1 MAESR
6 PKDSWLRF
14 IWYLFCRFIAV
25 GTVSLLYRL
34 RVYGKEN
41 VPKDGPVLV
50 VCNHQS
56 FLDPML
62 SQTWIWR
69 PFYFVPRDTLLNVKF
84 WGRLIASLYVI
95 FIRQGQAD
103 IAAMKT
109 IIESLKE
116 GKAVCLYPEGTR
128 THDGRIDNIKPGFGL
143 MSRRSGAPVLPVVID
158 GMFEAWPRTRK
169 YPKLGRVGVMY
180 GTPFSA
186 EQIKTL
192 GDEAFAQEL
201 TRTLRTMQN
210 ELRLKMGR
218 PTFDYPPALKESQE

>member
-1 MAESR
+1 MTEPR
-6 PKDSWLRF
+6 QKDSWLRF
-14 IWYLFCRFIAV
+14 FWYLLCRFVSV
-25 GTVSLLYRL
+25 GTVSLFYRL
-34 RVYGKEN
+34 KVYGKQN

-56 FLDPML
+56 FLDPMF
-62 SQTWIWR
+62 SQTWVWR

-84 WGRLIASLYVI
+84 WGRLIASFYVI
-95 FIRQGQAD
+95 FIRQGQPD

-128 THDGRIDNIKPGFGL
+128 SPDGRIDNIKPGFGL

-158 GMFEAWPRTRK
+158 GMFEAWPRTQK
-169 YPKLGRVGVMY
+169 YPRLGRVGVIY

-186 EQIKTL
+186 EQIKSL
-192 GDEAFAQEL
+192 GDEAFAVEL
-201 TRTLRTMQN
+201 TRTLRAMQSD
-210 ELRLKMGR
+210 LRRKMNR
-218 PTFDYPPALKESQE
+218 EPFNYREIDND

>member
-1 MAESR
+1 MTEPR
-6 PKDSWLRF
+6 QKDSWLRF
-14 IWYLFCRFIAV
+14 FWYLLCRFVSV
-25 GTVSLLYRL
+25 GTVSLFYRL
-34 RVYGKEN
+34 KVYGKQN

-56 FLDPML
+56 FLDPMF
-62 SQTWIWR
+62 SQTWVWR

-84 WGRLIASLYVI
+84 WGRLIASFYVI
-95 FIRQGQAD
+95 FIRQGQPD

-128 THDGRIDNIKPGFGL
+128 SPDGRIDNIKPGFGL

-158 GMFEAWPRTRK
+158 GMFEAWPRTQK
-169 YPKLGRVGVMY
+169 YPRLGRVGVMY

-186 EQIKTL
+186 EQIKSL
-192 GDEAFAQEL
+192 GDEAFAVEL
-201 TRTLRTMQN
+201 TRTLRAMQSD
-210 ELRLKMGR
+210 LRQKMNR
-218 PTFDYPPALKESQE
+218 PPFDYTSPQTPQP

>member
-1 MAESR
+1 MAESKL
-6 PKDSWLRF
+6 KDSWLRF

-218 PTFDYPPALKESQE
+218 TTFDYPPALKESQE